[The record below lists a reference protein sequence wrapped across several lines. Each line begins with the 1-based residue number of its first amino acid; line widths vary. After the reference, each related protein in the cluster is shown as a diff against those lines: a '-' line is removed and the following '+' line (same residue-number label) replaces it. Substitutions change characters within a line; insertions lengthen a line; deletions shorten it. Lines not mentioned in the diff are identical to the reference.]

1 MYKAKLYS
9 VNNYEQTDAVKK
21 FYDTYGDRL
30 RNEFG
35 LREIS
40 LIDIGAGCGSVLS
53 ELTLKNI
60 GLNFSS
66 VVGVDRSHEMIKFS
80 NEKYGSDYVKF
91 MYMDAE
97 GDIPDS
103 LNDKHFDMATS
114 FYVYQFM
121 KDLRKAFKNVYDLL
135 NPGGVFCCMF
145 LGWHLIA
152 DLMTQLDD
160 KYSPYTNN
168 WMEEF
173 YPLWLNQDESENLTK
188 KYLTEVGF
196 EIIEFNGEE
205 NEFYD
210 YQHLGNFKK
219 AMKAVIPFLKKMPET
234 LQDEYMDDI
243 AKVLLSTKSED
254 PLYIPRKLYRFIAK
268 K

>member
-21 FYDTYGDRL
+21 FYDAYGDTL

-40 LIDIGAGCGSVLS
+40 LIDIGAGCGSVLTD
-53 ELTLKNI
+53 LTLKTI

-66 VVGVDRSHEMIKFS
+66 VVAVDKSQEMIKLTT
-80 NEKYGSDYVKF
+80 EKYGSSNIKF

-103 LNDKHFDMATS
+103 LKDKHFDMATS
-114 FYVYQFM
+114 FYVHHWM
-121 KDLRKAFKNVYDLL
+121 KDLTKAFKNVHDLL
-135 NPGGVFCCMF
+135 NPGGVFCCVI

-152 DLMTQLDD
+152 EIVKYLDD
-160 KYSPYTNN
+160 KYKPYTND
-168 WMEEF
+168 WVEEF
-173 YPLWLNQDESENLTK
+173 FPLWLNLAELENRIK
-188 KYLTEVGF
+188 KSLTEAGF
-196 EIIEFNGEE
+196 EIVEFNCE
-205 NEFYD
+205 
-210 YQHLGNFKK
+210 GNDIFEYEHIESLKK
-219 AMKAVIPFLKKMPET
+219 AFKAVIPFLKKMPET
-234 LQDEYMDDI
+234 LQDEYMDDV
-243 AKVLLSTKSED
+243 AKTLLSTKSED
-254 PLYIPRKLYRFIAK
+254 PLCIPRKLYRFVAK